1 MHKRSRVTRSK
12 ESVVTRFEAK
22 HFFLQL
28 CRGKKMALN
37 IEGAMSAV
45 PRRYFFF
52 FFYLKNIWNDLDTNI
67 ENKLYVYKRR
77 ISENDE

>member
-1 MHKRSRVTRSK
+1 MKSTLTLLLTKSLRNYGRMHKRSRVTRSK

-52 FFYLKNIWNDLDTNI
+52 FFST
-67 ENKLYVYKRR
+67 
-77 ISENDE
+77 